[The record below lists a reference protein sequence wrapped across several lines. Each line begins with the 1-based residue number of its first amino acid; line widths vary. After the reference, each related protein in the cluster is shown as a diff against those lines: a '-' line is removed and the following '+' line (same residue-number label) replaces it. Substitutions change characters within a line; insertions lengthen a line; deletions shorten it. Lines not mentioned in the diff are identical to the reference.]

1 MKSGQKCVE
10 SFWFTTSFAQNNEL
24 KPVAFRFR
32 TINWGKCKSIDD
44 KGDDR
49 IMTDKK
55 QDLPDET
62 ADVGL
67 HPDPEPSET
76 SNPGIKP
83 AETQHPDPDPE
94 ELETDP
100 ADQ

>member
-1 MKSGQKCVE
+1 VE
-10 SFWFTTSFAQNNEL
+10 SIWFATCLAHHYNLQ
-24 KPVAFRFR
+24 PVSFRFR
-32 TINWGKCKSIDD
+32 TIDWGKSNNIDN